1 MSDVK
6 SMKPTQSLSSLVG
19 KPIIYTNKDDILD
32 ANEKWKANRVKE
44 YNNSIKQYQKSLM
57 KFESDYIELSA
68 ANPDDPRLEGIRK
81 AILDLK
87 RRLIKFNQMV
97 LDYEKTDW

>member
-1 MSDVK
+1 MSDIE
-6 SMKPTQSLSSLVG
+6 SMNPTQSLSSLVG

-57 KFESDYIELSA
+57 KFESDYIELNTK
-68 ANPDDPRLEGIRK
+68 NPNNPRLEEIRK
-81 AILDLK
+81 SILDIK